1 MSKTVYYGIIEV
13 GESMLDLTFR
23 VKKPSYK
30 TKPRVRNKENDLD
43 RKLVYITRVISRG
56 DYDPNKP
63 YHVIMANVARAH
75 GIIDK
80 DNNILKEEFLLC
92 QTKRTKQ

>member
-1 MSKTVYYGIIEV
+1 MGDNVKDI
-13 GESMLDLTFR
+13 LTFK
-23 VKKPSYK
+23 VKR
-30 TKPRVRNKENDLD
+30 PRKKAQPRKRNKENDLD

-80 DNNILKEEFLLC
+80 DNNILKEEYLLC
-92 QTKRTKQ
+92 QTKR

>member
-1 MSKTVYYGIIEV
+1 MRDVLEFK
-13 GESMLDLTFR
+13 
-23 VKKPSYK
+23 VKRPKK
-30 TKPRVRNKENDLD
+30 KHQIRVRNKENDLD

-56 DYDPNKP
+56 DYNPDKP

-80 DNNILKEEFLLC
+80 DNNILKEEYLLC
-92 QTKRTKQ
+92 QTKRK

>member
-1 MSKTVYYGIIEV
+1 MKDV
-13 GESMLDLTFR
+13 LTFK
-23 VKKPSYK
+23 VKKPRRK
-30 TKPRVRNKENDLD
+30 KVERVRNKKNDLD

-56 DYDPNKP
+56 DYDPEKP

-92 QTKRTKQ
+92 QTKRI

>member
-1 MSKTVYYGIIEV
+1 MKDV
-13 GESMLDLTFR
+13 LTFKVKR
-23 VKKPSYK
+23 PKKKPK
-30 TKPRVRNKENDLD
+30 IRTRNKENDLD

-56 DYDPNKP
+56 DYDPEKP

-80 DNNILKEEFLLC
+80 DNNILKEEYLLC
-92 QTKRTKQ
+92 QTKRN

>member
-1 MSKTVYYGIIEV
+1 MK
-13 GESMLDLTFR
+13 DPLTFR
-23 VKKPSYK
+23 VKRPKK
-30 TKPRVRNKENDLD
+30 TRQPRKRNKQNDLD

-80 DNNILKEEFLLC
+80 DNNILKEEYLLC
-92 QTKRTKQ
+92 QTKRK

>member
-1 MSKTVYYGIIEV
+1 
-13 GESMLDLTFR
+13 MLGDNVKDILTFKVKRPKRR
-23 VKKPSYK
+23 VQ
-30 TKPRVRNKENDLD
+30 PRKRNKENDLD

-56 DYDPNKP
+56 DYDPEKP

-80 DNNILKEEFLLC
+80 DNNILKEEYLLC
-92 QTKRTKQ
+92 KTKRN

>member
-1 MSKTVYYGIIEV
+1 MKDV
-13 GESMLDLTFR
+13 LTFK
-23 VKKPSYK
+23 VKRP
-30 TKPRVRNKENDLD
+30 TKKNKSRFRNKANDLD

-56 DYDPNKP
+56 DYDPEKP

-80 DNNILKEEFLLC
+80 DNNIIKEEYLLC
-92 QTKRTKQ
+92 QTKR